1 MGRMAWAVYLWPGLP
16 HLWKRGAWSGLAVA
30 VGFALVLNLALV
42 SSLVWTEL
50 EPLGTGNRIYV
61 WLGVAIFWIGS
72 ATIGAIGDHR
82 RDKIR
87 KDADADD
94 SFAEALDHYLQQNW
108 HEAERCLVRL
118 LRRDPRDVDARLMLA
133 TVLRRAGRIEESA
146 GQLDRLGRMEGS
158 RKWEHE
164 IAQQRRWLA
173 GAVGQFEQP
182 QASANPS
189 FDGERIAA

>member
-16 HLWKRGAWSGLAVA
+16 YLWKRGAWSGLAVA
-30 VGFALVLNLALV
+30 VGFALALNLALV

-50 EPLGTGNRIYV
+50 EPLGAGNRIYV
-61 WLGVAIFWIGS
+61 WLGVAIFWVGS
-72 ATIGAIGDHR
+72 AAIGAIGDHR

-87 KDADADD
+87 EDADADD